1 MKNMIKLEEAALFAI
16 SLFAFAQLEHS
27 WWLFLALL
35 FLPDLSMLGYLAG
48 PRIGAAIYNIVHHRA
63 IALII
68 AYLGFSLSNPT
79 MLLAGVILFAHSSM
93 DRVFGYGLKLPD
105 SFQNTHLGKI
115 GK

>member
-1 MKNMIKLEEAALFAI
+1 MKNLIKFEEAALFA
-16 SLFAFAQLEHS
+16 LALLAYAQLERS

-48 PRIGAAIYNIVHHRA
+48 PRLGAAVYNIVHHRA
-63 IALII
+63 IAIII
-68 AYLGFSLSNPT
+68 AYLGYSLSNPT
-79 MLLAGVILFAHSSM
+79 LLLIGIILFAHSSM